1 MAVTADGAVLK
12 RVYDRIIQALLC
24 YFERV
29 GGYHF
34 SFDQEIEGDVL
45 HVAESQQAADFARD
59 DVKRGLS
66 YSREVKG
73 SNSLVFLGCVAAGE
87 YCYVR

>member
-1 MAVTADGAVLK
+1 M
-12 RVYDRIIQALLC
+12 
-24 YFERV
+24 
-29 GGYHF
+29 
-34 SFDQEIEGDVL
+34 
-45 HVAESQQAADFARD
+45 AESQQAADFARD